1 MSATAPIDIQKNTN
15 KICSLNCS
23 YSFTYTPTTL
33 RLTNEGTYLLWQ
45 VDKAN
50 MPPVVYNAQNYEV
63 VEARLYRPSLHTFA
77 GTQADAELIINHTST
92 KGNGKLLV
100 CIPITVSSTS
110 TTESVTYFDQILT
123 SANLYANNSDKPTM
137 TYDKPSFTL
146 GKFVPMKPYYS
157 YSGTLPYEP
166 YTGEYNYVVF
176 HKDAAT
182 NMSPAAFNLLK
193 GIISTQTIPVQ
204 SSPSGGVF
212 YNNTGPV
219 SSISG
224 DIYIDCQPTDSSG
237 EVFVSMNASTG
248 EIVSSEDLKK
258 ILNDNMLLKLVIGS
272 VLMFVIWKL
281 GYKIINALATKVEVK
296 YDTKV

>member
-1 MSATAPIDIQKNTN
+1 
-15 KICSLNCS
+15 
-23 YSFTYTPTTL
+23 
-33 RLTNEGTYLLWQ
+33 
-45 VDKAN
+45 
-50 MPPVVYNAQNYEV
+50 
-63 VEARLYRPSLHTFA
+63 
-77 GTQADAELIINHTST
+77 
-92 KGNGKLLV
+92 
-100 CIPITVSSTS
+100 
-110 TTESVTYFDQILT
+110 
-123 SANLYANNSDKPTM
+123 M